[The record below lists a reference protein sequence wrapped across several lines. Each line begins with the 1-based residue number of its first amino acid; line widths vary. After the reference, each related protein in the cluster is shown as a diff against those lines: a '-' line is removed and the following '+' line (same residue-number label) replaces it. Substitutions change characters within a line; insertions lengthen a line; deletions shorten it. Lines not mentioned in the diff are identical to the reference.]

1 MTGVWQ
7 IFIQT
12 FDHTWY
18 INIAKSNQWKIL
30 ISKGW
35 NQKNMGKNVG
45 KKKKKS
51 KQTLTCSLTFKNTSN
66 ENWVKVTKV
75 MCLRNKTPKIR
86 AILKLS
92 GICLS
97 YLYGCVAKWVRDRDD
112 HTNTVH
118 ILILYSAILYS
129 LWRLGIPSNWWLP
142 HQGYDCRYI
151 ILWQM
156 VSFLYEVCYNAQLL
170 SKKDQGREQQ
180 DRVRLWSGNIW

>member
-1 MTGVWQ
+1 
-7 IFIQT
+7 
-12 FDHTWY
+12 
-18 INIAKSNQWKIL
+18 
-30 ISKGW
+30 
-35 NQKNMGKNVG
+35 
-45 KKKKKS
+45 
-51 KQTLTCSLTFKNTSN
+51 
-66 ENWVKVTKV
+66 

-97 YLYGCVAKWVRDRDD
+97 YLYGCVAKWVRDD

-156 VSFLYEVCYNAQLL
+156 VSSLYEVCYNGQLR
-170 SKKDQGREQQ
+170 SKKDQGHEQQ
-180 DRVRLWSGNIW
+180 DRVRLWSGNIWEGSGGKSTKCSLCISLGKRFGSEDKMGPFQSPVSSHFPTDALPPLNALKKSEPNTLVKKQAMHTQKE